1 MNTPKKLSSW
11 ILKPSHA
18 PHSPMQV
25 EARVAAA
32 TALGQYVYLGE
43 IEEIDESLLH
53 KVEEAL
59 LAVFNGDDDPQ
70 VRRHA
75 LESIG
80 FSGRQE
86 VIVAIQKGYAD
97 PAELFK
103 ISALFAMGRS
113 LDHRW
118 NSIVIHELQ
127 NMNPRVRFEAA
138 RAAGE
143 LQLRDAVSV
152 LGELTRDV
160 DEEVQEIVIWS
171 LGEIG
176 GEDARE
182 ILAKLLKHAKG
193 ERAELIDEALA
204 NAELMDDIAEFD
216 LLAADDLEDELK
228 RRLN

>member
-1 MNTPKKLSSW
+1 MKGYRFSVYVQNEQTSNEIERMCSEFDVNQSELF
-11 ILKPSHA
+11 
-18 PHSPMQV
+18 
-25 EARVAAA
+25 
-32 TALGQYVYLGE
+32 TALLWGTLALS
-43 IEEIDESLLH
+43 DE
-53 KVEEAL
+53 
-59 LAVFNGDDDPQ
+59 DDDPE

-80 FSGRQE
+80 FSSRKE
-86 VIVAIQKGYAD
+86 VVAAIQKGYAD
-97 PAELFK
+97 PDDLFK

-118 NSIVIHELQ
+118 NSIVLHELQ
-127 NMNPRVRFEAA
+127 NMNPRIRFEAA

-143 LQLRDAVSV
+143 LQLRDAVRA
-152 LGELTRDV
+152 LGELVRDV
-160 DEEVQEIVIWS
+160 DVEVQEIVIWA

-182 ILAKLLKHAKG
+182 ILETLLKRAKG

-204 NAELMDDIAEFD
+204 NAELIDDIAEFD
-216 LLAADDLEDELK
+216 LLAADELEDELK